1 MSKETIE
8 LATTGDSSFWTA
20 RTGRGSPVVW
30 CHGGPGL
37 WDYLGPVAAMTD
49 DLVTSYRYDQRG
61 CGRSSGAGPHTLAR
75 NVFDLETLRRLWG
88 LDRFVVAGHSWGAEL
103 ALHYALEYP
112 QHVAGL
118 VYLSGAGI
126 DPIFR
131 AEYRVE
137 RARRLGPD
145 GERERKAL
153 EATWLSQGTLE
164 AERRYYEIQWSTDF
178 ADAATAR
185 ERARSLFVADLRV
198 NRRINA
204 ELSADAGRVT
214 LHTSMPMKLRSLR
227 TPALVVHG
235 SEDPRPAAA
244 AAHVADLLPQAQ
256 LSLIP
261 GAGHCLW
268 IEAPALLRKTL
279 REYLQVLLGG
289 GLTAPRGARP
299 LQAR

>member
-8 LATTGDSSFWTA
+8 RVTTADARFWTA
-20 RTGRGSPVVW
+20 RTGRGPPLVW

-75 NVFDLETLRRLWG
+75 NVFDLKTLARHWG
-88 LDRFVVAGHSWGAEL
+88 LDRFILAGHSWGAEL

-112 QHVAGL
+112 EQVAGL
-118 VYLSGAGI
+118 VYLSGSGI

-137 RARRLGPD
+137 RARRLGPG
-145 GERERKAL
+145 GESKRKAL
-153 EATWLSQGTLE
+153 EAAWLSEGTLE
-164 AERRYYEIQWSTDF
+164 AERRYYEVQWSTDF
-178 ADAATAR
+178 ADSATAV
-185 ERARSLFVADLRV
+185 EHSRSLIVGDLRV
-198 NRRINA
+198 NRRINT
-204 ELSADAGRVT
+204 ELNADAARVT

-227 TPALVVHG
+227 VRAVVIHG
-235 SEDPRPAAA
+235 SQDPRPAGAA
-244 AAHVADLLPQAQ
+244 AQVADLLPQGQ
-256 LSLIP
+256 LALIP

-268 IEAPALLRKTL
+268 IEAPALLRNTL
-279 REYLQVLLGG
+279 RENIQLMLHGRPG
-289 GLTAPRGARP
+289 NWPARP
-299 LQAR
+299 SR

>member
-8 LATTGDSSFWTA
+8 LVTTSDARFWTA
-20 RTGRGSPVVW
+20 RTGRGPPLVW

-49 DLVTSYRYDQRG
+49 DLLTSYRYDQRG
-61 CGRSSGAGPHTLAR
+61 CGRSSGGGPHTLAR
-75 NVFDLETLRRLWG
+75 SVFDLETLRRHWR
-88 LDRFVVAGHSWGAEL
+88 LDRFILAGHSWGAEL

-112 QHVAGL
+112 EHVARL
-118 VYLSGAGI
+118 VYLSGGGI
-126 DPIFR
+126 DPMFR
-131 AEYRVE
+131 AEYRAE

-153 EATWLSQGTLE
+153 EAALLSQGTLE

-178 ADAATAR
+178 TDAATAR
-185 ERARSLFVADLRV
+185 ERARSLFVPDLRV

-227 TPALVVHG
+227 VPALVIHG
-235 SEDPRPAAA
+235 SEDPRPAKAA
-244 AAHVADLLPQAQ
+244 AQVADLLPKGQFA
-256 LSLIP
+256 LIP
-261 GAGHCLW
+261 GAGHYLW
-268 IEAPALLRKTL
+268 VEAPALLRETL
-279 REYLQVLLGG
+279 REYVRLLLRG
-289 GLTAPRGARP
+289 GLV
-299 LQAR
+299 

>member
-8 LATTGDSSFWTA
+8 LVTTNNARFWTA
-20 RTGRGSPVVW
+20 RTGRGPPLVW

-37 WDYLGPVAAMTD
+37 WDYLAPVAAMTD
-49 DLVTSYRYDQRG
+49 DLLTSYRYDQRG

-75 NVFDLETLRRLWG
+75 SVFDLETLRRHWR
-88 LDRFVVAGHSWGAEL
+88 LDRFILAGHSWGAEL

-112 QHVAGL
+112 ERVAGL
-118 VYLSGAGI
+118 VYLSGGGI
-126 DPIFR
+126 DPMFR

-153 EATWLSQGTLE
+153 EAALLSQGTLE
-164 AERRYYEIQWSTDF
+164 AERRFCEIQWSTDF
-178 ADAATAR
+178 TDAATAR
-185 ERARSLFVADLRV
+185 ERARSLFVPDLRV

-227 TPALVVHG
+227 VPALVIHG
-235 SEDPRPAAA
+235 SEDPRPAKAA
-244 AAHVADLLPQAQ
+244 EQVADLLPQGQ
-256 LSLIP
+256 LALIP
-261 GAGHCLW
+261 GAGHYLW
-268 IEAPALLRKTL
+268 MEAPGLLREAL
-279 REYLQVLLGG
+279 RAYVQVLLRGG
-289 GLTAPRGARP
+289 K
-299 LQAR
+299 

>member
-1 MSKETIE
+1 MSKEIIE
-8 LATTGDSSFWTA
+8 LVTTSDACFWTA
-20 RTGRGSPVVW
+20 RTGRGPPLIW

-75 NVFDLETLRRLWG
+75 NVFDLETLRRHWR
-88 LDRFVVAGHSWGAEL
+88 LDRFILAGHSWGAEL

-118 VYLSGAGI
+118 IYISGGGI

-131 AEYRVE
+131 AEYRAE
-137 RARRLGPD
+137 RARRLGRE

-153 EATWLSQGTLE
+153 ETAWLSEGTIE
-164 AERRYYEIQWSTDF
+164 AEQRFYAIQWSTDF

-185 ERARSLFVADLRV
+185 ERARSLIVAGLRA
-198 NRRINA
+198 NRRINT

-214 LHTSMPMKLRSLR
+214 LHTSMPMKLRSLGV
-227 TPALVVHG
+227 PALVIHG
-235 SEDPRPAAA
+235 SADPRPSKAAA
-244 AAHVADLLPQAQ
+244 QVADLLPQAQ
-256 LSLIP
+256 LALIP
-261 GAGHCLW
+261 DAGHYLW

-279 REYLQVLLGG
+279 REYII
-289 GLTAPRGARP
+289 RRC
-299 LQAR
+299 R

>member
-8 LATTGDSSFWTA
+8 LVTTSDARFWTA
-20 RTGRGSPVVW
+20 RTGHGPPLIW

-75 NVFDLETLRRLWG
+75 NVFDLETLRRQWR
-88 LDRFVVAGHSWGAEL
+88 LDRFILAGHSWGAEL

-118 VYLSGAGI
+118 IYISGGGI

-131 AEYRVE
+131 AEYRAE
-137 RARRLGPD
+137 RARRLGRE

-153 EATWLSQGTLE
+153 EAAWLSEGTIE
-164 AERRYYEIQWSTDF
+164 AERRFYEIQWSTDF

-185 ERARSLFVADLRV
+185 ERARSLIVADLRS
-198 NRRINA
+198 NRRINT

-214 LHTSMPMKLRSLR
+214 VHTSMPMKLRSLR
-227 TPALVVHG
+227 VPAMVIHG
-235 SEDPRPAAA
+235 SEDPRPSKAAA
-244 AAHVADLLPQAQ
+244 QVADLLPQAQ
-256 LSLIP
+256 LTLIP
-261 GAGHCLW
+261 GAGHYLW

-279 REYLQVLLGG
+279 REYIQPLLS
-289 GLTAPRGARP
+289 
-299 LQAR
+299 Q

>member
-8 LATTGDSSFWTA
+8 LVTTSDARFWTA
-20 RTGRGSPVVW
+20 RTGHGPPLIW

-75 NVFDLETLRRLWG
+75 NVFDLETLRRHWR
-88 LDRFVVAGHSWGAEL
+88 LDRFILAGHSWGAEL
-103 ALHYALEYP
+103 ALHYGLEYP

-118 VYLSGAGI
+118 IYVSGGGI

-131 AEYRVE
+131 AEYRAE
-137 RARRLGPD
+137 RARRLGRE

-153 EATWLSQGTLE
+153 EAAWASEGTIE
-164 AERRYYEIQWSTDF
+164 AERRFYEIQWSTDF

-185 ERARSLFVADLRV
+185 ERARSLIVADLRA
-198 NRRINA
+198 NRRINT

-214 LHTSMPMKLRSLR
+214 LHTSMSMKLRSLR
-227 TPALVVHG
+227 APALVIHG
-235 SEDPRPAAA
+235 SEDPRSAKAAA
-244 AAHVADLLPQAQ
+244 QVADLLPQAQ
-256 LSLIP
+256 LTLIP
-261 GAGHCLW
+261 GGGHYLW

-279 REYLQVLLGG
+279 REYIQPLLRQW
-289 GLTAPRGARP
+289 LE
-299 LQAR
+299 